1 MKEYNW
7 REEREKYK
15 VPFMKKEEETGQTGS
30 AKSAPP
36 PSIQLVSSSGGIWK
50 AIGIVVVLLLL
61 GLVALV
67 VLSFI
72 TGKGDSKAKPQNK
85 GILVSNPN
93 SVGGTSIAPLSQGQS
108 LQETQNIER
117 GDDSAILL
125 QKAADRYKY
134 AIGLVVFWAK
144 LKNGNVFVHADGTAW
159 ACSRNQFATNAHVA
173 KGMQQ
178 ACQKILE
185 PMVQKILLAEIAENE
200 AKRKAKEEKKEEEA
214 RRKEEKKMLAK
225 EESEGLEEE
234 EEMSPKQK
242 LVAFQEQIGETAFAE
257 KVEAAFKQAREENIR
272 DMGMEIRINQ
282 KSNVTMPVTY
292 VQVHRKY
299 GIEGTSYDPDV
310 ALLTVKTNLDDYF
323 PIASKDCLRKLKQGM
338 PVAFLGFPMENL
350 AKGNVNLEAPG
361 ATMQTGIISAIS
373 DFDLKEA
380 GFDGNYLLRHNLP
393 SAGGAS
399 GSPMFNVKGEV
410 VALLFGVNMDNVNPL
425 LNGTGRTPNAAMVN
439 FAVRVDLLE
448 GVGEPVPIQQ
458 WLQDE

>member
-15 VPFMKKEEETGQTGS
+15 VPFMKQEGEAEQTGG

-36 PSIQLVSSSGGIWK
+36 PSIQLAPSSSGIWK
-50 AIGIVVVLLLL
+50 VIGIVVVLLLL

-72 TGKGDSKAKPQNK
+72 MGKGEEDSQTEPRNK

-93 SVGGTSIAPLSQGQS
+93 SVSGNTVAPQSQSQPFQAS
-108 LQETQNIER
+108 QNIGR
-117 GDDSAILL
+117 VDDSAILL
-125 QKAADRYKY
+125 QNAADKYKH

-200 AKRKAKEEKKEEEA
+200 AERNAEEKKKTLT
-214 RRKEEKKMLAK
+214 KEED
-225 EESEGLEEE
+225 EDLEEE
-234 EEMSPKQK
+234 EEEISPMQK
-242 LVAFQEQIGETAFAE
+242 LVAWQEQIGEAAFTK

-272 DMGMEIRINQ
+272 EMGMEIRINQ
-282 KSNVTMPVTY
+282 KSNVTMPVMY

-299 GIEGTSYDPDV
+299 GIKGTSFDPDV
-310 ALLTVKTNLDDYF
+310 ALLTVQSNLDDYF
-323 PIASKDCLRKLKQGM
+323 PIASKDCLRELKQGM

-350 AKGNVNLEAPG
+350 AKDNVNLEAPG

-393 SAGGAS
+393 SAGGSS

-458 WLQDE
+458 WLRED